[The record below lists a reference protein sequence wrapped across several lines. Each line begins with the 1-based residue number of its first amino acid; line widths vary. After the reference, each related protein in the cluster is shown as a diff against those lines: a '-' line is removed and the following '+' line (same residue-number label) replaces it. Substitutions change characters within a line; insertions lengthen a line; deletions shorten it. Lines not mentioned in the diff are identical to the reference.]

1 MNVCQ
6 VSDQPENL
14 EKPDDNND
22 HNHNVDDPSDF
33 VIHWDVRI
41 HKPEDNTHNN

>member
-6 VSDQPENL
+6 VSDKPEYL

-22 HNHNVDDPSDF
+22 HHHDVDDPSDF
-33 VIHWDVRI
+33 VIHGDIGVDQ
-41 HKPEDNTHNN
+41 P